1 LSTRKRLALVVR
13 LLAASSVIGAMIVVL
28 MSGGGCRPGLYPLVT
43 PTGSVTATP
52 TSANAYLY
60 ATNTTDGT
68 ISAFTR
74 NTATGALGFIA
85 QQSAGAANGPV
96 GLAVTPLNEY
106 IYVANSADGNVYEYS
121 INQTGTLGNLTSL
134 GEIVSGSV
142 PQLVAVDYTSSF
154 VYVTNAGSQSVS
166 EYSINSGG
174 TLTLVDTLTG
184 FTGTPFGILA
194 HPSTNLLYVADNTAG
209 VIYVFSILSNGELSE
224 VGSPVY
230 SNGTTPGQ
238 PGEMA
243 IAIDSTAEY
252 LFVDDTSIGVV
263 SVFVIQSDGSLA
275 YSGSFGTGQS
285 RPIGIGAV
293 NDGGDSG
300 NTYVLTA
307 NMDGNFVQ
315 PFLRSAATLTQQ
327 ASVSDKTGPTGL
339 VIDPEGLFAYT
350 GNSGNGTI
358 GLIGIEN
365 SQCSGSGTCLIG
377 SFASESPAKSSAGT
391 QFVAT
396 TH

>member
-1 LSTRKRLALVVR
+1 MRF
-13 LLAASSVIGAMIVVL
+13 LAALTVVGSMVVVL
-28 MSGGGCRPGLYPLVT
+28 MTGNGCGPGLFPVVT

-52 TSANAYLY
+52 ISNAAYLY

-74 NTATGALGFIA
+74 NTANGALGFIA
-85 QQSAGAANGPV
+85 KQSAGAANGPV
-96 GLAVTPLNEY
+96 GLAVTPLNEFV
-106 IYVANSADGNVYEYS
+106 YVANAADGNVYEYS

-134 GEIVSGSV
+134 GEIVSGAI
-142 PQLVAVDYTSSF
+142 PQLVAIDSTSSF
-154 VYVTNAGSQSVS
+154 VYVTNAGSQTVS
-166 EYSINSGG
+166 EYAINSGG
-174 TLTLVDTLTG
+174 TLTLVGTLPG
-184 FTGTPFGILA
+184 FTGKPFGILA

-209 VIYVFSILSNGELSE
+209 LIYAFSIESNGQLSE
-224 VGSPVY
+224 IGGPVD
-230 SNGTTPGQ
+230 SNGTSPGQ

-243 IAIDSTAEY
+243 IAIDSTVEY
-252 LFVDDTSIGVV
+252 LLVDDTSIGVV
-263 SVFVIQSDGSLA
+263 SVFVIQSDGSLV
-275 YSGSFGTGQS
+275 YSSSFGTGQS

-300 NTYVLTA
+300 NNYVFTA

-327 ASVSDKTGPTGL
+327 ASVSDTTGPTGL
-339 VIDPEGLFAYT
+339 VIDPAGLFAYT

-358 GLIGIEN
+358 GLLGIEN
-365 SQCSGSGTCLIG
+365 TQCSGGGTCLIK
-377 SFASESPAKSSAGT
+377 SFASESPANSSAGT

>member
-28 MSGGGCRPGLYPLVT
+28 MSGGGCGRGLFPVVT

-52 TSANAYLY
+52 VTNAYLY

-68 ISAFTR
+68 ISAFKR

-85 QQSAGAANGPV
+85 KQSAGAVNGPV
-96 GLAVTPLNEY
+96 GLAVTPQNDLV
-106 IYVANSADGNVYEYS
+106 YVANSSDGDVYEYS
-121 INQTGTLGNLTSL
+121 INTTGTLGNLTSL
-134 GEIVSGSV
+134 GSV
-142 PQLVAVDYTSSF
+142 ACGTIPQLVAIDSTGEF
-154 VYVTNAGSQSVS
+154 VYVTNAGSQSVT
-166 EYSINSGG
+166 EYAIESDG
-174 TLTLVDTLTG
+174 TLSIVDTLTG
-184 FTGTPFGILA
+184 FLGKPFGIVA
-194 HPSTNLLYVADNTAG
+194 HPSAAIVYVADNTAG
-209 VIYVFSILSNGELSE
+209 LIYAFSIESGGELSE
-224 VGSPVY
+224 IGGPVD
-230 SNGTTPGQ
+230 SNGTSAGQ

-243 IAIDSTAEY
+243 IAIDSTAQY
-252 LFVDDTSIGVV
+252 LLVDDTSIGVV
-263 SVFVIQSDGSLA
+263 SVFVIQSDGSLV
-275 YSGSFGTGQS
+275 YSSSFGTGQL

-293 NDGGDSG
+293 NDGGGSS
-300 NTYVLTA
+300 NNYVFTA

-327 ASVSDKTGPTGL
+327 ASVSDSSGPTGL
-339 VIDPEGLFAYT
+339 AIDPAGLFAYT

-365 SQCSGSGTCLIG
+365 SQCSGSGTCLIK
-377 SFASESPAKSSAGT
+377 SFASESPANSSAGT